1 MALVMSR
8 CLWFFIIV
16 ETLPGCFFVSKEEL
30 EALEGREEDS
40 SDGSVDD
47 TSGPPP
53 DDTSGPPPD
62 DSGDT
67 GTAYSSW
74 ELDTGEPAASWELDA
89 GEGPRYYGV
98 TTGWDLTGDGWT
110 DLALGETYLDGGS
123 YTRGRVSLYAGPVE
137 SGGVVGDAD
146 VVLRSDD
153 EFAMVGW
160 GLDSAGDRT
169 DDDSAVLIINAPT
182 WTGDGSTG
190 GGAAFVL
197 VGPLEGVSIDVEDA
211 CAICVVAADEDWG
224 GLKAHPA
231 VSAGDVNG
239 DGTEDLA
246 MGWFRDP
253 GTGYG
258 VWDVYLFSDGGP
270 DTTSED
276 ATASTFGLDG
286 WEEVQYDGNDEWLAG
301 GRDPSGDGYDD
312 LLVGKWFER
321 TSPFGEIR
329 LVEGSGDDLSTLFE
343 DYTIV
348 AEGDGV
354 GEEGL
359 GFVWGQAGDAGDLVY
374 YTDAESGLYVYG
386 VDQGTTQL
394 LSVDTDA
401 GQSAKL
407 AGAGDVNSDGFVDIT
422 VSVQVGEDEACTAVL
437 AGPLLDRTTVSLED
451 TDWLVNTSGEAGW
464 VKLADLSADGVS
476 DLLIV
481 EHAGTSAWLYTG
493 NLTP

>member
-1 MALVMSR
+1 MAVVMSR
-8 CLWFFIIV
+8 CLCFFILV
-16 ETLPGCFFVSKEEL
+16 ETLPGCFFVSKEDL
-30 EALEGREEDS
+30 EALEGRGEDS
-40 SDGSVDD
+40 S
-47 TSGPPP
+47 
-53 DDTSGPPPD
+53 
-62 DSGDT
+62 DT

-98 TTGWDLTGDGWT
+98 TTVWNLTGEGGT
-110 DLALGETYLDGGS
+110 DLALGEAYLDGGS
-123 YTRGRVSLYAGPVE
+123 YTGGRVSLYAGPVE

-146 VVLRSDD
+146 IVLQSDD
-153 EFAMVGW
+153 DFAMVGW

-169 DDDSAVLIINAPT
+169 DDDGAALIVNAPT
-182 WTGDGSTG
+182 WTWGETSGS
-190 GGAAFVL
+190 GAAFVL
-197 VGPLEGVSIDVEDA
+197 VGPLEGNPIDVEEA

-239 DGTEDLA
+239 DGTEDLT

-258 VWDVYLFSDGGP
+258 NWDVYLFTDGGP

-286 WEEVQYDGNDEWLAG
+286 WEELQYNGNYEWLAG
-301 GRDPSGDGYDD
+301 GGDISRDGDGYDD

-329 LVEGSGDDLSTLFE
+329 LVEGSNDNLSTLFE

-359 GFVWGQAGDAGDLVY
+359 GFVRGQAGDAGDLVY

-407 AGAGDVNSDGFVDIT
+407 AGAGDVNADGFADIT
-422 VSVQVGEDEACTAVL
+422 VSVQVGEDEASTAVL
-437 AGPLLDRTTVSLED
+437 AGPLLDRTTVSLKD
-451 TDWLVNTSGEAGW
+451 ADWLVNTSGEAGW
-464 VKLADLSADGVS
+464 VKLTDLSADGVG

-481 EHAGTSAWLYTG
+481 EHAGSSAWLYTG
-493 NLTP
+493 YLTP